1 MKPES
6 ETESATM
13 AGWQRATDPET
24 GDKTFYPLPGSRELL
39 VPELCSA
46 SPKLTGRHCTG
57 KTFLFNE
64 KGETK
69 WETVTEAGQ
78 EKTTEE
84 EVTSTFLGTKNFVS
98 DGGDWFAK
106 TTEADRAQRVGGDP
120 LAPLKSGGMTRKE
133 KEDRMVGIER
143 DSTNWYKNQ
152 ETKRS
157 MFGRTLNPLTGSLQ
171 DIKDTDNVET
181 LNPLEVLFAVK
192 HAPMPHVLCHVP
204 VFCPRH
210 ASNSGR
216 VCAVVDALCT
226 AQGCMRAW
234 DSAQSQ
240 PRMHARTHA
249 REDTHVST
257 HVQTRA
263 AGAVTYA
270 MPTQDPI
277 FYVLVIVGAPF
288 LLMLYAGTQCY
299 VYALSLAFGIECPA
313 SY

>member
-1 MKPES
+1 M
-6 ETESATM
+6 
-13 AGWQRATDPET
+13 
-24 GDKTFYPLPGSRELL
+24 
-39 VPELCSA
+39 
-46 SPKLTGRHCTG
+46 
-57 KTFLFNE
+57 FNE

-78 EKTTEE
+78 ETTKEE

-192 HAPMPHVLCHVP
+192 HAKKVVNPFVVEVDQLERDPYRVALFELALVRHAVLECEHRARLAVQVVLAEPDRFQEPIGRAVECHV
-204 VFCPRH
+204 VVRH
-210 ASNSGR
+210 
-216 VCAVVDALCT
+216 VHVAVV
-226 AQGCMRAW
+226 
-234 DSAQSQ
+234 
-240 PRMHARTHA
+240 
-249 REDTHVST
+249 V
-257 HVQTRA
+257 
-263 AGAVTYA
+263 
-270 MPTQDPI
+270 DP
-277 FYVLVIVGAPF
+277 VR
-288 LLMLYAGTQCY
+288 
-299 VYALSLAFGIECPA
+299 
-313 SY
+313 

>member
-1 MKPES
+1 MTKRFIRFRIE
-6 ETESATM
+6 
-13 AGWQRATDPET
+13 
-24 GDKTFYPLPGSRELL
+24 RELL

-181 LNPLEVLFAVK
+181 LNPLEVLFSVEACV
-192 HAPMPHVLCHVP
+192 HAPYVHHVLCYVRM
-204 VFCPRH
+204 FCPRR
-210 ASNSGR
+210 ASNEGC
-216 VCAVVDALCT
+216 VCAVMDALCT
-226 AQGCMRAW
+226 AQQCRHARAG
-234 DSAQSQ
+234 QGH
-240 PRMHARTHA
+240 MHA
-249 REDTHVST
+249 D
-257 HVQTRA
+257 
-263 AGAVTYA
+263 AV

>member
-1 MKPES
+1 MQMKPES

-13 AGWQRATDPET
+13 AGWQRATDPE
-24 GDKTFYPLPGSRELL
+24 
-39 VPELCSA
+39 
-46 SPKLTGRHCTG
+46 TG

-78 EKTTEE
+78 EKTPEE

-181 LNPLEVLFAVK
+181 LNPLE
-192 HAPMPHVLCHVP
+192 
-204 VFCPRH
+204 
-210 ASNSGR
+210 
-216 VCAVVDALCT
+216 
-226 AQGCMRAW
+226 
-234 DSAQSQ
+234 
-240 PRMHARTHA
+240 
-249 REDTHVST
+249 
-257 HVQTRA
+257 
-263 AGAVTYA
+263 
-270 MPTQDPI
+270 DPI